1 MISSRWRPMT
11 AADLPAVQAIADLV
25 HVAHPE
31 RSEVF
36 AERLRL
42 ASEDCFVWIDA
53 DAGVLGYAVSHPWR
67 GTPPALD
74 TLLGALPAGATTL
87 HVHDIALLPS
97 ARGRGASRDILAL
110 LLAQARGRGLA
121 GLSLV
126 AVNETAPLW
135 RSFGFR
141 ETVEDASAAALASY
155 GTDAVAMRLA
165 L

>member
-1 MISSRWRPMT
+1 MIPTRWRPMT

-31 RSEVF
+31 RPEVF

-42 ASEDCFVWIDA
+42 SPDHCFVWIDA
-53 DAGVLGYAVSHPWR
+53 DAGVLGYAISHPWH
-67 GTPPALD
+67 GPPPALD
-74 TLLGALPAGATTL
+74 TLLGALPADPTAL

-97 ARGRGASRDILAL
+97 ARGHGASRDILAL
-110 LLAQARGRGLA
+110 LLAQARGEGLA
-121 GLSLV
+121 GVCLV
-126 AVNETAPLW
+126 AVNGTAPLW

-141 ETVEDASAAALASY
+141 ETAEASFAAVLASY
-155 GTDAVAMRLA
+155 GADAAAMRLD